1 MLRPRRLQIPGSNLK
16 NVCVLHTPADANKIA
31 RLATGNRL
39 VIVGASFIGTKPTG
53 WARESEVR
61 RAAPV
66 FCRSWVRQEAQPDQ
80 TRPALPS
87 FPCHQQC
94 LLGPY
99 QYLLQED
106 LFSCSLFAGM
116 EVAAYMSDKAASIN
130 VIERQ
135 AFPYQEALGDKVG
148 GVAMK
153 VGNLAS
159 ARWGGLG

>member
-1 MLRPRRLQIPGSNLK
+1 
-16 NVCVLHTPADANKIA
+16 
-31 RLATGNRL
+31 
-39 VIVGASFIGTKPTG
+39 
-53 WARESEVR
+53 
-61 RAAPV
+61 
-66 FCRSWVRQEAQPDQ
+66 
-80 TRPALPS
+80 
-87 FPCHQQC
+87 
-94 LLGPY
+94 
-99 QYLLQED
+99 
-106 LFSCSLFAGM
+106 M